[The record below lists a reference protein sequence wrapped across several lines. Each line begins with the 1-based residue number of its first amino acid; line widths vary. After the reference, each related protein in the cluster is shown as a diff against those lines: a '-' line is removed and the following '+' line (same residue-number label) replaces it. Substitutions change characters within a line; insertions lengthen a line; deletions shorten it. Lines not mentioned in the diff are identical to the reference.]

1 MSSDAQFRV
10 AVRRFGPFES
20 AIRKQWESFERDAK
34 TGLTLD
40 AQAFDLPELSETVFP
55 NETLSPD
62 RWDVVFINTDWVL
75 AAHAKNAVVDLAP
88 FLRDNPPDGY
98 PDAWTD
104 SLLRLQDVN
113 GFIVGLPYHDGPECL
128 IYRRDL
134 FEDEN
139 ERDNYRQRF
148 GKPLRPPESWSEFQQ
163 VARYFHRPH
172 EGLYGTVFAAFPDGH
187 NTVYDF
193 LLQLWTRGGE
203 LFSKTGKPTLETPAA
218 QEALS
223 FYRAMLQ
230 DCDALHPRC
239 REMDSV
245 QSGVAFAAGE
255 VAMMVNWF
263 GFAAMA
269 ETLDESK
276 VKGRVSLA
284 PIPSGENGTTVS
296 LNVYWLLAVSAKS
309 ARPEV
314 AYSFLRHCA
323 SQEMDKLLTLEGGIG
338 CRKSTWQD
346 AEVHRIVPYYSRLE
360 QLHQNAR
367 EMPRMSEWPNVAHV
381 IDAMMLRAMNTNDSI
396 RIILQD
402 GQDAMERVLS

>member
-20 AIRKQWESFERDAK
+20 AIRKQWECFERDAQ

-40 AQAFDLPELSETVFP
+40 AQAFDLPELSEAVFP
-55 NETLSPD
+55 KPTISSDP
-62 RWDVVFINTDWVL
+62 WDAVFINTDWVL
-75 AAHAKNAVVDLAP
+75 AAYAKNAVADLAR

-98 PDAWTD
+98 PEAWTD
-104 SLLRLQDVN
+104 SLLRPQDVN

-128 IYRRDL
+128 LYRRDL
-134 FEDEN
+134 FEDYN
-139 ERDNYRQRF
+139 EQENYRQRF
-148 GKPLRPPESWSEFQQ
+148 GQPLRPPETWSEFQQ
-163 VARYFHRPH
+163 IARYFHRPH
-172 EGLYGTVFAAFPDGH
+172 EGLYGSVFAAFPDGH

-193 LLQLWTRGGE
+193 LLQLWSRGGE
-203 LFSKTGKPTLETPAA
+203 LFSKAGKLQLATPAA

-230 DCDALHPRC
+230 DADALHPRC

-245 QSGVAFAAGE
+245 QSGMAFAAGE

-263 GFAAMA
+263 GFAAIA

-276 VKGRVSLA
+276 VKGRVNLA
-284 PIPSGENGTTVS
+284 PIPSGGNGTTVS

-309 ARPEV
+309 ARPDV

-323 SQEMDKLLTLEGGIG
+323 GREMDKLLTLEGGIG

-346 AEVHRIVPYYSRLE
+346 ADVQRVVPYYSRLE
-360 QLHQNAR
+360 QLHRNAR
-367 EMPRMSEWPNVAHV
+367 EMPRMSEWPDVAHV
-381 IDAMMLRAMNTNDSI
+381 IDAMMLRAMNTDDSI
-396 RIILQD
+396 HSILKD
-402 GQDAMERVLS
+402 GQEAIERVLS